1 MRPGGSKGTAF
12 DGETARRVLRA
23 TRTVEGGAP
32 PIGGA
37 RVTSAGDDAD
47 AVLCKTTAAWSKGSS
62 ATLQIWAGAP
72 GSETNTGVT
81 LSAYNRV
88 SAFKSGDF
96 VTVQMNRHGYYYV
109 VGAGGGSVRLAKTSS
124 DWAKGSSM
132 SLAVYGGT
140 PGSETATGETVT
152 AYNNF
157 GKVLSG
163 KWVMI
168 GESPE
173 GQNYLIAPESDQQ
186 DVVYLAEI
194 TSTTS
199 GGVTTSKLVFRRKK
213 VWVHS
218 IEESTPIEIPLT
230 ECVTPYSQP

>member
-81 LSAYNRV
+81 LSAYNRY
-88 SAFKSGDF
+88 AAIATGKFC
-96 VTVQMNRHGYYYV
+96 TVMLHRHGYYYV
-109 VGAGGGSVRLAKTSS
+109 VA
-124 DWAKGSSM
+124 
-132 SLAVYGGT
+132 
-140 PGSETATGETVT
+140 
-152 AYNNF
+152 
-157 GKVLSG
+157 
-163 KWVMI
+163 
-168 GESPE
+168 
-173 GQNYLIAPESDQQ
+173 
-186 DVVYLAEI
+186 AE
-194 TSTTS
+194 
-199 GGVTTSKLVFRRKK
+199 
-213 VWVHS
+213 
-218 IEESTPIEIPLT
+218 
-230 ECVTPYSQP
+230 CA